1 MKHPLA
7 TNAISQE
14 IYYYAAALLLCAQCL
29 QLVKLLS
36 AAMKGNHCPVDTKHV
51 QVSMKT

>member
-1 MKHPLA
+1 MKRPLA
-7 TNAISQE
+7 ANAMSQE
-14 IYYYAAALLLCAQCL
+14 IYYYGAALLLCAQCL

-36 AAMKGNHCPVDTKHV
+36 TAMKGNQCPVGAKHK